1 MRVSADRSDAKP
13 SSANP
18 RDDYPRPT
26 PVEDLEDAPSPGK
39 AELPRIPLRGHYDEA
54 ARLRRLEFL
63 RQATATPLYSLQSTS
78 LLPERLSK
86 NIEQMIGAV
95 EIPVGIAG
103 PLLFEGRR
111 ARGLVYAPM
120 ATTEGALVASATRGA
135 KAISL
140 AGGVTTEVLAQR
152 MTRVPAFLF
161 SDLRSASRFGR
172 WIRGHFAELRDW
184 VKEVSSHA
192 ELVSCEPLIMAH
204 QVHVPFVYE
213 TGDAAGQN
221 MTTAAT
227 WHVCQRIQELG
238 RTEPALRFERFFIEG
253 NGSTDKK
260 VSFRSF
266 LSGRG
271 MRVVAECFI
280 PRKTLQRVLKTS
292 PQELHDMIA
301 IARDGAI
308 ASGAIG
314 FNVNVSNTVAA
325 MFAATGQDIACVHE
339 SSVGLLQT
347 RLSGDGL
354 LAHLQLPSLIVG
366 TVGGGTHLERQN
378 ELLQMLGCVGEGS
391 AERLAEIIAGFA
403 LALDLSTV
411 AAVASG
417 AFALAHERL
426 GRNRP
431 VRCLRREEID
441 APFFTES
448 LRASLGDPTLEVT
461 SVLPL
466 PSRSNGHS
474 ILTELSARKVSKL
487 IGFFPYRMEY
497 RTRGATVSSEVMVKL
512 KPTDE
517 EVMLMVGSIAGMCGR
532 AVTEA
537 YAPWRRLTGFAG
549 CHRRELALYEIGDP
563 RLRLHTP
570 QVFGILRDEAREIY
584 GLILE
589 RLEDVILM
597 DTADDPGGWRREHI
611 EAALTGIS
619 AIHSIGYGRESELR
633 EASWLGDAMSAE
645 QMAKMAPLWN
655 SLADHARD
663 EFPEW
668 FTEDD
673 WKRSRAL
680 IQGLRFWWSDLEK
693 LPRTLVHNDFNPRNV
708 ALRREERGVRLCAY
722 DWELAT
728 IHPPGH
734 DLAELLCFLLTS
746 SATRDE
752 VDHYVEVHRR
762 ALETACGF
770 PIDAA
775 PFRQGYRLSLRDL
788 WVNRFAMYIMAH
800 AFRHYGFLE
809 RSFATLRRLLD
820 LEETAPG
827 AGHRC

>member
-1 MRVSADRSDAKP
+1 MRDSVNRSDRDSNLARAGDGYP
-13 SSANP
+13 PGSA
-18 RDDYPRPT
+18 
-26 PVEDLEDAPSPGK
+26 EDPEDVPLQSD
-39 AELPRIPLRGHYDEA
+39 LPRIPLRGHYDEA

-63 RQATATPLYSLQSTS
+63 RQETAAPLYSLQNTT
-78 LLPERLSK
+78 LVPERLSK

-95 EIPVGIAG
+95 ELPVGVAG
-103 PLLFEGRR
+103 PLLFAGRR

-140 AGGVTTEVLAQR
+140 STGAKTEVLAQR

-161 SDLRSASRFGR
+161 SDLRSASEFCR
-172 WIRGHFAELRDW
+172 WIRRHFAELRRW
-184 VKEVSSHA
+184 VKEVSAHA

-204 QVHVPFVYE
+204 QVHAHFVYE

-227 WHVCQRIQELG
+227 WHICQRMQELG
-238 RTEPALRFERFFIEG
+238 RTEAALNFDRFFIDG

-266 LSGRG
+266 LAGRG
-271 MRVVAECFI
+271 MRAVAECFI
-280 PRKTLQRVLKTS
+280 PRKTLEKVLKTS
-292 PQELHDMIA
+292 PEELHEIVG

-314 FNVNVSNTVAA
+314 FNINVSNMVAA
-325 MFAATGQDIACVHE
+325 LFTATGQDIACVHE
-339 SSVGLLQT
+339 SSVAHLQT
-347 RLSGDGL
+347 QVIDDGL
-354 LAHLQLPSLIVG
+354 SAHLQLPSLIVG

-378 ELLQMLGCVGEGS
+378 ELLQMLGCVGEDS
-391 AERLAEIIAGFA
+391 AERLAEIIAGFS
-403 LALDLSTV
+403 LALDLSTA

-417 AFALAHERL
+417 AFAQAHERL

-431 VRCLRREEID
+431 VRGLERKEID
-441 APFFTES
+441 AAFFTEP
-448 LRASLGDPTLEVT
+448 LRASLGDSTLEVM
-461 SVLPL
+461 SAAPL
-466 PSRSNGHS
+466 PDRSHGQS

-487 IGFFPYRMEY
+487 VGFFPYRLEY
-497 RTRGATVSSEVMVKL
+497 RTHGSTLSSEVMVKL
-512 KPTDE
+512 KPTDD
-517 EVMLMVGSIAGMCGR
+517 EVLLMVSSIAGLCGR
-532 AVTEA
+532 AVMDA
-537 YAPWRRLTGFAG
+537 YAPCRRLTGFAG
-549 CHRRELALYEIGDP
+549 CHRRELALYEVVDP
-563 RLRLHTP
+563 RMRFHTP
-570 QVFGILRDEAREIY
+570 RVFGILRDEAREIY

-589 RLEDVILM
+589 RLEDVILL
-597 DTADDPGGWRREHI
+597 DTADDPSGWRPEHV
-611 EAALTGIS
+611 EAALRGI
-619 AIHSIGYGRESELR
+619 AAVHSIWYGRESELR
-633 EASWLGDAMSAE
+633 QASWLGNPMTTE
-645 QMAKMAPLWN
+645 LMAKMAPLWS

-673 WKRSRAL
+673 LKRSQAL
-680 IQGLRFWWSDLEK
+680 IQGLRFWWSDLER
-693 LPRTLVHNDFNPRNV
+693 LPRTLVHNDFNPRNI
-708 ALRREERGVRLCAY
+708 ALRREERGFRLCAY
-722 DWELAT
+722 DWELAA

-734 DLAELLCFLLTS
+734 DLAELLCFLLTP

-752 VDHYVEVHRR
+752 IDHYVEVHRR
-762 ALETACGF
+762 ALESSCGF

-820 LEETAPG
+820 LEESPASG
-827 AGHRC
+827 SSC